1 MTPPIQQML
10 YAQVP
15 KDAVVTFLDVSNRS
29 GNRGVWGG
37 GYYSGAARDIIDYAN
52 IGASTAD
59 ASDFGDLIN
68 GRSRTGACSN
78 GSRGV
83 WAGGATPSNQNV
95 IQYITILTTGDAID
109 FGDLA
114 TAASHMAAVSNAH
127 GGL

>member
-37 GYYSGAARDIIDYAN
+37 GYYSGSARDIIDYAN

-59 ASDFGDLIN
+59 ASDFGDLMEQILAI
-68 GRSRTGACSN
+68 SLTLQPTLVAVVMVLVVYLVVDI
-78 GSRGV
+78 RGE
-83 WAGGATPSNQNV
+83 
-95 IQYITILTTGDAID
+95 IRMKFTI
-109 FGDLA
+109 
-114 TAASHMAAVSNAH
+114 
-127 GGL
+127 